1 MPHPQFVPRTRA
13 ITNRILAEERRKRAV
28 TGFGLTPGRVEG
40 ISRAVLSTEA
50 QRASESERIGEETRL
65 REQAREDALQAA
77 EAQGA
82 VNLLSTAANIQ
93 LAREGIKTS
102 AADTAATRELTR
114 AITGTPATTADI
126 VAPAVAPAIAPAA
139 TGVSAA
145 TTEAAALE
153 AALGPGEAVV
163 AGGAEAVAG
172 ATATEVAAGAGL
184 TVSAAL
190 GTFGFGMVGGQIGR
204 MFHDSDLAEGAGAT
218 ISGAIAGSFLFPG
231 LGTVL
236 APLAGGIIGGIS
248 SLVDDTVICTELE
261 RQGLISLSERDFS
274 KLYRLENLDE
284 EVHAGYHR
292 WASPVARM
300 MRRSKIVTTLIR
312 PLGVSWA
319 RTMANRVE
327 PTVEVSRTEKIIG
340 AALILVGVPICRA
353 LAPRRTLCPTF

>member
-218 ISGAIAGSFLFPG
+218 ISGAIAGTYIFPG
-231 LGTVL
+231 VGTV
-236 APLAGGIIGGIS
+236 IGGFIGAAS

-274 KLYRLENLDE
+274 KLYRMENLDE

-292 WASPVARM
+292 WASPVARW
-300 MRRSKIVTTLIR
+300 MRGSEIVTAIVR
-312 PLGVSWA
+312 PLGVAWA

-327 PTVEVSRTEKIIG
+327 PTIEVSGTEKVIG

>member
-190 GTFGFGMVGGQIGR
+190 GTFGFGTIGGQIGR
-204 MFHDSDLAEGAGAT
+204 LFHDSDLAEGAGAT
-218 ISGAIAGSFLFPG
+218 ISGAIAGTYIFPG
-231 LGTVL
+231 VGTV
-236 APLAGGIIGGIS
+236 IGGFIGAAS

-274 KLYRLENLDE
+274 KLYRMENLDE

-312 PLGVSWA
+312 PFGVSWA

-353 LAPRRTLCPTF
+353 LAPRRMLCPTF